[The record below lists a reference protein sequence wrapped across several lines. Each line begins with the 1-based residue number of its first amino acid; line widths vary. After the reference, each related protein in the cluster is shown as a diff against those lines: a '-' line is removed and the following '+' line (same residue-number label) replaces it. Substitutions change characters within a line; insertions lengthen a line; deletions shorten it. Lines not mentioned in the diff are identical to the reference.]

1 MPEHDLSSA
10 TVKSDPVERDSVV
23 LIAAKDQAVRTGL
36 ASALVADFTVIPVA
50 SAHEGE
56 QELARGGV
64 GVVLCSTELHD
75 MSGLAWLGQLR
86 RRREIPAIRVFAP
99 EHSTE
104 ALAVAAINEAGAFR
118 YIAEPND
125 PGELR
130 KAVEQALHLV
140 GHRAGPPCM
149 REAVGKAIK
158 AHALCRGSTTGCLL
172 KAKEEP
178 VDLPPWLVRRL
189 STVLGWTGMG
199 MMSMAMLLLAG
210 LFMGIGVFTVLYV
223 FESALGIDLVDGWH
237 LTDWLH
243 R

>member
-1 MPEHDLSSA
+1 VTEHDLSTA
-10 TVKSDPVERDSVV
+10 PIERDSVILV
-23 LIAAKDQAVRTGL
+23 AARDEAVRTGL
-36 ASALVADFTVIPVA
+36 ASALAANFTVIPVA

-64 GVVLCSTELHD
+64 GAVLCSTELQE
-75 MSGLAWLGQLR
+75 MSGLVWLGQLR
-86 RRREIPAIRVFAP
+86 RRREIPAIRIFVP
-99 EHSTE
+99 EQSSE
-104 ALAVAAINEAGAFR
+104 ALAMAAINEAGAFR
-118 YIAEPND
+118 YIADPND
-125 PGELR
+125 HVELR

-149 REAVGKAIK
+149 REGVGKAIK
-158 AHALCRGSTTGCLL
+158 AHALCRGSKTGCLL
-172 KAKEEP
+172 KAKEEQAE
-178 VDLPPWLVRRL
+178 LPPWLVRRL
-189 STVLGWTGMG
+189 SAMLGWTGMG

-223 FESALGIDLVDGWH
+223 FKSALGIDLVDGLH